1 MVSCLDQGREINNC
15 CLKQAGSGFEGLC
28 GIPLP
33 KHPFSHP
40 PGILNSNV
48 VFIGSHFTVISHSV
62 WLSPNPSW
70 KFSSSF
76 HNQRKERCKPSSLDL
91 FNAHLRERSQY
102 GLQTNVFEERRM
114 LSKTKIMVSENFN
127 PTLGTES
134 FFSRAVEMLRGRPQA
149 VRMKSLWHP
158 GQFWSELD
166 HEIWKSFQKSYFVG
180 FCPSR
185 SLEVSVLLSKSQVLK
200 QGFLCSL
207 SVLLATPSLWVL
219 TIRLKRTQ
227 I

>member
-1 MVSCLDQGREINNC
+1 MNDC

-33 KHPFSHP
+33 KHSFSDP
-40 PGILNSNV
+40 PRILTSDA

-62 WLSPNPSW
+62 WLYVNTNW

-76 HNQRKERCKPSSLDL
+76 HNQRKKRCKPSSLDL

-102 GLQTNVFEERRM
+102 GLQTNIFGGRRM
-114 LSKTKIMVSENFN
+114 LPRTKIMVSENFN
-127 PTLGTES
+127 PTLGTN
-134 FFSRAVEMLRGRPQA
+134 FFSRAAEMLRGRLQA
-149 VRMKSLWHP
+149 VRMKSHWHP
-158 GQFWSELD
+158 DQFWSELN
-166 HEIWKSFQKSYFVG
+166 HEISKSFQKCYFVG

-185 SLEVSVLLSKSQVLK
+185 SLEVSVLLPKSQILK
-200 QGFLCSL
+200 QGFLRSL